1 MIKICILGLG
11 YVGLP
16 LCLTISKKYKT
27 AGFDINRDRIK
38 SLLNKKDNNNEFN
51 SNELNNKN
59 IFFTNKISDVKNY
72 NFYIICVPTPINNKN
87 KPDLK
92 PVQKSFKF
100 VSKVLKKGDIVILES
115 TVYPGVTKKY
125 TQFLEKKTKLKNNKD
140 FHVCYSPERI
150 TPGDKEHDLTK
161 INKILAIATKNSKI
175 IKKVKKVYSNFC
187 KKLIITKN
195 IQEAEAAKVIENIQR
210 DLNIAIFNEILMICE
225 KLNINF
231 SEVIRL
237 AKTKWNFLNFQ
248 PGLVGGHCL
257 PVDPFYLS
265 FIANKK
271 RIKTI
276 TALAGRK
283 TNDKMEFFV
292 LDKFKK
298 FINTHKKNKKCKILI
313 VGLSYK
319 YGVADMR
326 NSLNIKIY
334 DKIIK
339 KFTNTFYYDPFVN
352 IDNAINK
359 FNDSTIKSFDV
370 VLFLSRGLKFKRLYD
385 KICLKNPRCILDPFY
400 YYNKKLK

>member
-16 LCLTISKKYKT
+16 LCLTISKKYET
-27 AGFDINRDRIK
+27 AGFDINKDRID
-38 SLLNKKDNNNEFN
+38 SLSQKKDVNNEFK
-51 SNELNNKN
+51 SSELINKN
-59 IFFTNKISDVKNY
+59 ILFTNKISDVKKF
-72 NFYIICVPTPINNKN
+72 NFFIICVPTPITNKN
-87 KPDLK
+87 KPDLR
-92 PVQKSFKF
+92 PVQKSFNLL
-100 VSKVLKKGDIVILES
+100 SKILKKGDIIILES

-125 TQFLEKKTKLKNNKD
+125 SSFLEKKTKLKNNKD
-140 FHVCYSPERI
+140 FYVCYSPERI
-150 TPGDKEHDLTK
+150 NPGDKENDLTK
-161 INKILAIATKNSKI
+161 INKILAISTKNSSI
-175 IKKVKKVYSNFC
+175 IKKVKKVYNNFC
-187 KKLIITKN
+187 KKLIVTKN
-195 IQEAEAAKVIENIQR
+195 IEESEAAKVIENIQR

-225 KLNINF
+225 KLEINF
-231 SEVIRL
+231 PEVIRL

-271 RIKTI
+271 KIKTI

-298 FINTHKKNKKCKILI
+298 FIREKKIINKKHKILI

-326 NSLNIKIY
+326 NSLNFKIY
-334 DKIIK
+334 NKIK
-339 KFTNTFYYDPFVN
+339 NNFNNTFYFDPFVN
-352 IDNAINK
+352 IDNSINS
-359 FNDSTIKSFDV
+359 FNNNIIKSFDV
-370 VLFLSRGLKFKRLYD
+370 VIFLSKGLKFKQLYN
-385 KICLKNPRCILDPFY
+385 KFILKNPSCILDPFY
-400 YYNKKLK
+400 YYAK